1 MSGQAA
7 ISRRGFL
14 GGAAATLAAPPAA
27 EALSPKGPLRLA
39 IGLLSDIHVTDSA
52 SCSDFEM
59 ALRTFDKW
67 GADGVL
73 VCGDLADWGVVP
85 QLERVAETWFR
96 VFPGGRRSDGAKMA
110 NLMHYGDHD
119 CGFVTY
125 RRDPRCVKEY
135 PDEEAMRRVKIANS
149 DRKTVWERCFG
160 EEWSPFMH
168 RRVKG
173 YDFLLTNF
181 TCGEKDNKWGDF
193 APGQEEFFDK
203 VATQLDKNKPFFHSQ
218 HRMPR
223 GTVGG
228 KYIYGQDDGRSTR
241 IFSRFPNLCSICGH
255 EHLACVDEQ
264 AIWQGAFT
272 CIEVPS
278 LRYCCTQGGR
288 DNGYAVNDDKWAAPD
303 WHMPMIPL
311 GATKQGMFLR
321 VYDNA
326 MVVSRYDF
334 KHDQPLGPDWTVP
347 LPLSGPDKPFAY
359 ASRAKTEPAP
369 AFTAGAEV
377 AVKRLQKKE
386 RDGRDHDVYE
396 VSFPPAHAAEGRPR
410 ANDYE
415 VTVSAVRHGI
425 ERLATSKRVY
435 SGHYMFAESMDVEPV
450 VCDFDV
456 FALPADALLR
466 FAVRPVNAFG
476 GRGDAIGLELSAA
489 ELARLSDRG
498 GIQVS

>member
-1 MSGQAA
+1 M
-7 ISRRGFL
+7 ISRKDFL
-14 GGAAATLAAPPAA
+14 GGAATFAAVPLGAVRRPPFV
-27 EALSPKGPLRLA
+27 PKGSLRLS

-52 SCSDFEM
+52 SCSDFEK

-96 VFPGGRRSDGAKMA
+96 VFPGGKRSDGAKMA

-135 PDEEAMRRVKIANS
+135 PDEELMRRVKIANS
-149 DRKTVWERCFG
+149 DRKAVWERCFG

-181 TCGEKDNKWGDF
+181 TCGEKDNEWGDF
-193 APGQEEFFDK
+193 APGQEEFFNK
-203 VATQLDKNKPFFHSQ
+203 IAPRLEKGKPFFHSQ

-228 KYIYGQDDGRSTR
+228 RYIYGQDDGRSTKL
-241 IFSRFPNLCSICGH
+241 FSRFPDLCSLCGH

-264 AIWQGAFT
+264 AVWQGAFT

-288 DNGYAVNDDKWAAPD
+288 DNGYAVNDERWAAPD

-321 VYDNA
+321 VYDDA
-326 MVVSRYDF
+326 MVFSRYDF
-334 KHDQPLGPDWTVP
+334 KHDLPLGPDWTIP
-347 LPLSGPDKPFAY
+347 LPLSGPNKPFAY
-359 ASRAKTEPAP
+359 ATREKTEPAP
-369 AFTAGAEV
+369 RFAAGAKV
-377 AVKRLQKKE
+377 SAKRLKKKE
-386 RDGRDHDVYE
+386 RDGKEHDVYE
-396 VSFPPAHAAEGRPR
+396 VAFPPAHAAEERPR

-415 VTVSAVRHGI
+415 VTASTVRHGI
-425 ERLATSKRVY
+425 ERIAATKRVY
-435 SGHYMFAESMDVEPV
+435 SRHYMFAESMDVEPV

-456 FALPADALLR
+456 SSLPSDALLR
-466 FAVRPVNAFG
+466 FSVRPVNAFDG
-476 GRGDAIGLELSAA
+476 KGDAICLELSPK
-489 ELARLSDRG
+489 EITRLDA
-498 GIQVS
+498 